1 MTSIPSS
8 PSQEL
13 SSPLGRPVLRSEDR
27 RLVTGQGRFVA
38 DLELEGAAHVV
49 FVLSP
54 IAHARIASIDTAAAR
69 GAPGV
74 LAVVTAADLG
84 LGPLAPMPVDDQR
97 MARPWLADGVVRYV
111 GEPVAA
117 LVAEEQAQAVDAAE
131 LVETDYDPLDVVVDP
146 RAAAADE
153 TLLFPEAGTN
163 TCMRL
168 PAPEAPGPDLLD
180 GCEVVV
186 RLSMTHRRMAAC
198 PIEPRCAAASWGEDG
213 RLTFWA
219 STQAPHRLRSLLAA
233 TLGLEPDRV
242 RVIVGEVGGAFGAKN
257 GTSREEVLV
266 GWLARQLGRP
276 LRWAE
281 TRSDSMVGMHH
292 GRGLVQDVELGGR
305 RDGTLLAYRL
315 RVVQDAGAYPLFGG
329 LLVQRAKVLASGAY
343 AIDRVE
349 CSGRAVVTNATPV
362 GPVRGAGRPE
372 ANIAIERAV
381 DRFAAETGT
390 DPAGLRRRNL
400 VPASAFPYT
409 TATGT
414 VYDSGDYHALLDSV
428 LEAGGYAG
436 LRAEQAARRRAGDPL
451 LLGIGIGM
459 FVEVA
464 DSVGGGELG
473 AVEVTADGGAVVRSG
488 STPHGQGHHTAWAQL
503 VCDRLGIPMDRIEVR
518 SGDTDQVPA
527 GIGTFSSRSAQAGG
541 TALHRAAVQVLD
553 QARRLGAEL
562 LEADPADLVLDRA
575 SGRLHVAG
583 SPDRGR
589 TWAELAR
596 HAAERDTALAF
607 EVLPGQDGAPAPAW
621 PSGAVLAAV
630 EVDAPTGAVRV
641 RKLVTCDDA
650 GRVLN
655 PLLVAGQV
663 HGGLALGVA
672 HALLEEFVYD
682 EDGNPKTAN
691 FGDYGVIT
699 ADVLPRYELHEL
711 ESPAPGNDLGVKGV
725 GEAGTVGAPAAVLN
739 AVVDALAHLGVRHL
753 DPPATPERVL
763 RAITEAS
770 GETNQEGPGP

>member
-1 MTSIPSS
+1 MALSA
-8 PSQEL
+8 SQEFT
-13 SSPLGRPVLRSEDR
+13 SPLGRPVPRTEDR
-27 RLVTGQGRFVA
+27 LLVTGRGRYVA
-38 DLELEGAAHVV
+38 DLALEGAAHVV
-49 FVLSP
+49 FVNSP
-54 IAHARIASIDTAAAR
+54 IAHARITSVEVGAAR
-69 GAPGV
+69 AAPGV
-74 LAVVTAADLG
+74 RAVVAADDLG
-84 LGPLAPMPVDDQR
+84 LEPLAPLPMHDQR
-97 MARPWLADGVVRYV
+97 MVRPWLADGVVRYV
-111 GEPVAA
+111 GEPVVA
-117 LVAEEQAQAVDAAE
+117 LVADEQAQAVDAAE
-131 LVETDYDPLDVVVDP
+131 LVEIDYDPLEAVVSP
-146 RAAAADE
+146 RDAATDRV
-153 TLLFPEAGTN
+153 LLFPETGTN
-163 TCMRL
+163 TCARL
-168 PAPEAPGPDLLD
+168 EVDEDPALFD

-186 RLSMTHRRMAAC
+186 DLSMTHPRLAAC
-198 PIEPRCAAASWGEDG
+198 PIEPRCAAAAWSADGRGG

-343 AIDRVE
+343 AIGKVE

-390 DPAGLRRRNL
+390 DPAELRRRNL

-630 EVDAPTGAVRV
+630 EVDSPTGAVRV